1 MKKFFIAISLI
12 TFLITIMATTGCN
25 KKGAGSDSP
34 TNKNQTVAE
43 IKTNKGDITVVLYT
57 DKTPETAKNFI
68 ELAKEGKYDNTAFH
82 RVIDGFMIQ
91 GGDFEN
97 HNGTGGHS
105 YKGPGTYLE
114 DEIVKGLSHKRGVLS
129 MANRGP
135 NTGGSQFFIV
145 QAEDG
150 ATWLDGAHAIFGH
163 VTEGMEVVDKI
174 AKMPVGPNDA
184 PLEAIFIEKIEIK

>member
-1 MKKFFIAISLI
+1 MRKFFIAISLI

-34 TNKNQTVAE
+34 TNKNETVAE

-68 ELAKEGKYDNTAFH
+68 ELAKEGKYDNTTFH

-105 YKGPGTYLE
+105 YKGPGTYLKE
-114 DEIVKGLSHKRGVLS
+114 EIVKGLSHKRGVLS

-145 QAEDG
+145 QGKSG
-150 ATWLDGAHAIFGH
+150 ATWLDGAHTVFGH
-163 VTEGMEVVDKI
+163 VEEGMDVVDAI
-174 AKMPVGPNDA
+174 AGAQVDGSDV
-184 PLEAIFIEKIEIK
+184 PLEKMVIEKIEIK